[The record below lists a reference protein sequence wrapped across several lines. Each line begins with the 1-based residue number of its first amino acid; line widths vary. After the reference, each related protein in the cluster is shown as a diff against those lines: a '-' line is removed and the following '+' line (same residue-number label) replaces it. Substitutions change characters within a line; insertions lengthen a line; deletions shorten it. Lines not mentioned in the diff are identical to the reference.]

1 MLSPIALRWNK
12 CASVKVVGAADRPNR
27 VLDHRLHRL
36 ARYTV
41 CGCQPQCS
49 LEYVLCKQKALNRV
63 FLYTGRDKDADLGCN
78 QREALFHNIFCCVF
92 I

>member
-1 MLSPIALRWNK
+1 M
-12 CASVKVVGAADRPNR
+12 KVVGVADQTGC
-27 VLDHRLHRL
+27 LITE

-41 CGCQPQCS
+41 WLPTRVFR
-49 LEYVLCKQKALNRV
+49 EYDLCKQKALNRV
-63 FLYTGRDKDADLGCN
+63 FLYAGRDKEADLGCN

>member
-1 MLSPIALRWNK
+1 MLSPLALRWDE

-27 VLDHRLHRL
+27 VLDHRL

-41 CGCQPQCS
+41 CGCQPRCS
-49 LEYVLCKQKALNRV
+49 GEYVLYKQKALNRV

>member
-1 MLSPIALRWNK
+1 MLSSLALRWDK

-27 VLDHRLHRL
+27 VLDHRL

-49 LEYVLCKQKALNRV
+49 GEYVLYKQKALNRV